1 MPIER
6 GPEAIIRAMR
16 DLWPASGFRELQ
28 RDEHGWLVA
37 TDAYLRLFLAWP
49 ELALVAE
56 SCAAERRL
64 HAALSEAP
72 KRRVEPLELAALEDS
87 DARDNY
93 AHYLRFRDALLAA
106 GTLEGWYLGVF
117 RAGQIDLPPRF
128 IDRVAEAIVRSIV
141 DDCAD
146 PIVLRAAE
154 LLFRPQR
161 IAIHEG
167 RVIAADRQAIDGVNE
182 SGGPIDELLRRN
194 HPPSA
199 GADMEVLG
207 DGNGARYLAQSERHA
222 FALDLSHAFAS
233 DLGHGLVITL
243 ARADSGLKALAR
255 VLERWVAHFLGIV
268 VTIEPRSRIDDPAW
282 AWHLGLDIESTALLN
297 DLYRN
302 GPAEA
307 TDTSRLIG
315 LFRLEFANPQDMRS
329 DLAGKPVYLGLA
341 MTEEHTLRLKPQNL
355 LVNLPLAEPM

>member
-1 MPIER
+1 
-6 GPEAIIRAMR
+6 MR
-16 DLWPASGFRELQ
+16 DVWPASGFRELQ
-28 RDEHGWLVA
+28 RDEHGWLVP
-37 TDAYLRLFLAWP
+37 TDAYLRLFLALP
-49 ELALVAE
+49 ELAIVAE

-72 KRRVEPLELAALEDS
+72 QRRVEPLELAALEDT

-106 GTLEGWYLGVF
+106 STLEGWYLGIF
-117 RAGQIDLPPRF
+117 RAGQIDLPPPF
-128 IDRVAEAIVRSIV
+128 VDRVAEAIVRNIV

-146 PIVLRAAE
+146 AFMLRAAE
-154 LLFRPQR
+154 MLFRPQR

-167 RVIAADRQAIDGVNE
+167 QVLAADRAAIDLLNEKRSPGAIGMLLQNRAPQAGV
-182 SGGPIDELLRRN
+182 
-194 HPPSA
+194 
-199 GADMEVLG
+199 DMEVLG
-207 DGNGARYLAQSERHA
+207 DGNAAQYIAQSERHA

-255 VLERWVAHFLGIV
+255 VLERWVGHFLGV
-268 VTIEPRSRIDDPAW
+268 AVTIEPHSRIDDPAW
-282 AWHLGLDIESTALLN
+282 AWHVGLDVESTALLN

-302 GPAEA
+302 GASET

-315 LFRLEFANPQDMRS
+315 LFRLDFANPQDMRA
-329 DLAGKPVYLGLA
+329 DLGRIGA
-341 MTEEHTLRLKPQNL
+341 MGEQR
-355 LVNLPLAEPM
+355 